1 MRETCTSGLSRN
13 SGVGEQWEEKGHL
26 IDVWFAEAG
35 QIIQKWF
42 LSQGS
47 YRLVRGAKVKAK
59 SCPILCD
66 PMDCS
71 LWGSSIHGIFQ
82 ARVLDWVAL
91 SFSRGS
97 HQPRAW
103 SRVSSIA
110 SRRFYC
116 LSHQGNSSYKGSPV
130 GGERLVNRM
139 LDICCNSCNGTILQ
153 VVARD
158 SSLF

>member
-13 SGVGEQWEEKGHL
+13 LG
-26 IDVWFAEAG
+26 EAG
-35 QIIQKWF
+35 VAEGKGTPNWCLISWSRANNSEMISIPRV
-42 LSQGS
+42 LSSSRGS
-47 YRLVRGAKVKAK
+47 KSESEVTQ

-82 ARVLDWVAL
+82 ARVLDWVAV

-97 HQPRAW
+97 HWPKDWTQ
-103 SRVSSIA
+103 VSSIA
-110 SRRFYC
+110 SC
-116 LSHQGNSSYKGSPV
+116 LSHQGSSSYKGSPV
-130 GGERLVNRM
+130 GGERLVNSM
-139 LDICCNSCNGTILQ
+139 LNICCNSCNGTILQ